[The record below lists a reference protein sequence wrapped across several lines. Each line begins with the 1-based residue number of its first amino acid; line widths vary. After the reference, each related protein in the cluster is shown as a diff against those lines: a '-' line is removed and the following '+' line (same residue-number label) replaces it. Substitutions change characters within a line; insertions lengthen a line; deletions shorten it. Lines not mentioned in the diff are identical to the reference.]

1 MLMKQSKMQFQ
12 EIQISSLDNGCPE
25 QLRIEKNLKSGSY
38 FLPLSE
44 ETGEGDK
51 KSSAC
56 FPLLCTWVLCMEG
69 CPNGI
74 SVMRWMGLHFENF
87 IPIHQAHSCCYRDE
101 RKPR

>member
-1 MLMKQSKMQFQ
+1 M
-12 EIQISSLDNGCPE
+12 
-25 QLRIEKNLKSGSY
+25 
-38 FLPLSE
+38 PLSE

-51 KSSAC
+51 KSLAC
-56 FPLLCTWVLCMEG
+56 FPLLCTWVMCMEG
-69 CPNGI
+69 CPKGV